1 MFIQKLGGSWITHP
15 FLRSS
20 FLLKDPQDIKR
31 IIEAGIKEVWID
43 EEKGEPL
50 VTESRPTEPTSTLP
64 EKVSETT
71 INSSLKE
78 EKKNTAGSLMKID
91 IIRARKLFKD
101 AKPQVMAMY
110 KDARLGKAIDPQT
123 TIALVNEID
132 LLVQRNSAAMLSVA
146 RLKNHDDYTY
156 MHSVA
161 VSALMISLARQLNLS
176 EEQVKLAGMGGL
188 MHDLGKA
195 LMPLEVLNKPGKLS
209 DAEYNIMKKHPAAG
223 AKLLERSGA
232 PTEVVDIALH
242 HHEKINGFGYPNQL
256 KGDDI
261 SILSRM
267 AAICDVYDAVTS
279 ERAYKKAWDPA
290 GTIREMSKWEGH
302 FDKQIFNAFV
312 KLVGIYPVGS
322 LVRLA
327 SQRLAVVIEPGTTS
341 LIKPKVKVFF
351 SLRSK
356 EQIPMQVIDLAL
368 SGCKETIEGPEDP
381 SKWHFKHL
389 ETLWQ

>member
-1 MFIQKLGGSWITHP
+1 M
-15 FLRSS
+15 
-20 FLLKDPQDIKR
+20 
-31 IIEAGIKEVWID
+31 
-43 EEKGEPL
+43 
-50 VTESRPTEPTSTLP
+50 
-64 EKVSETT
+64 
-71 INSSLKE
+71 
-78 EKKNTAGSLMKID
+78 
-91 IIRARKLFKD
+91 
-101 AKPQVMAMY
+101 
-110 KDARLGKAIDPQT
+110 
-123 TIALVNEID
+123 
-132 LLVQRNSAAMLSVA
+132 
-146 RLKNHDDYTY
+146 
-156 MHSVA
+156 
-161 VSALMISLARQLNLS
+161 
-176 EEQVKLAGMGGL
+176 
-188 MHDLGKA
+188 
-195 LMPLEVLNKPGKLS
+195 
-209 DAEYNIMKKHPAAG
+209 
-223 AKLLERSGA
+223 
-232 PTEVVDIALH
+232 VDIALH

-389 ETLWQ
+389 ESLWQ